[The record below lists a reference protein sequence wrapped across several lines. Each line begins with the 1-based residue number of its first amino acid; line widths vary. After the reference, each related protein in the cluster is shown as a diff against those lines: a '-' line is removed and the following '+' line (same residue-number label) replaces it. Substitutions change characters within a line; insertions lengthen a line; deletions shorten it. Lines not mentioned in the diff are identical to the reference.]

1 MKTFSLKKIIAFLLS
16 LAVLM
21 SVMILPT
28 GVFTSAET
36 SATPTFDANK
46 HASYPINVTKGGA
59 AYNYDGNITESSAN
73 GNVEYVLST
82 VLPTLDIQGDKEF
95 YLQASLTVDTVNAFW
110 QTPIFYLR
118 SYEGE
123 RYGISLRTDGVYLL
137 NQATNGI
144 GENYKADFTVEQGKT
159 YELVILSTPTTAT
172 VWIDGTEIVTYEL
185 PEAYVQNADK
195 DNEYTADYTYMNID
209 TSVKFMQS
217 DATVSDIVI
226 YNADVKPIYNSKEN
240 TCLSDNMNINIT
252 DGATAP
258 YTGNDITGS
267 GLSSFDRYWL
277 SPAPAAGSDIY
288 FSADVYSENVNQ
300 FWAAAAFYLT
310 PYLNISLRGDD
321 LFIFGPGSNG
331 NSDTLERTYN
341 LYGKTLVTRQPG
353 KSYNIAVAV
362 KDMCISVWVDG
373 IKYID
378 SYNCEAQLSG
388 GYNLSV
394 RLNYGSSETDATDF
408 KVSNLKIWNDAEPC
422 PVYDPETQTSY
433 TEDLADMKR
442 GTEAYTYNGT
452 ITEDNAKGQIKYYF
466 DTPVS
471 QVYSSSVYYYSAT
484 VRMDK
489 ITNEWAGPI
498 LYLRGDGTKEYGVT
512 LQKRGAL
519 VMNKETNG
527 VNSAEGDHYQN
538 SNFKLAAEKDY
549 VLTVKSAGD
558 RFSLWVDGKAVFTDY
573 VLPDEYKNLPANP
586 RLTFV
591 MGSTEGDNEVTVKD
605 IELWNNESPVYYD
618 FNLHTEED
626 GSTQYDGTPI
636 VKTSTSGKYDM
647 IYLTGSAI
655 KRNTPFY
662 MDVDVKLTETNAD
675 WSGVRIIPREGKP
688 VDTGIYGSIQV
699 MFRETGLYVFG
710 VQSAGDV
717 NIAYTQQVKL
727 AVGRKYHIGIY
738 STVDSITVWVD
749 DIKAIDNAPLKT
761 DAFDFTNIPVNPRL
775 KYFPGNEDGNLVSE
789 LTNISLMTAADW
801 VNISTPDEMVYDM
814 IKALPNREE
823 VTLEHAEMITDARNA
838 YEALSEQEKTLVTNY
853 SRLIHAEDGLKYASL
868 TAGDVNF
875 DGILDICDMVIV
887 QREIEGI
894 AFLDGDAY
902 FAGDY
907 DWDGAIEEDD
917 LEAIRLAILG

>member
-1 MKTFSLKKIIAFLLS
+1 MKTFSPKKIIAVLLS
-16 LAVLM
+16 LAVLL

-28 GVFTSAET
+28 GVFASAET
-36 SATPTFDANK
+36 STAPTFDANTF
-46 HASYPINVTKGGA
+46 ASYPINVTKGGA
-59 AYNYDGNITESSAN
+59 AYDYDGNITESSAN

-82 VLPTLDIQGDKEF
+82 VLPTLDSVGDKEF
-95 YLQASLTVDTVNAFW
+95 YLQANLTVDTVNAFW

-118 SYEGE
+118 SFEGE

-137 NQATNGI
+137 NQSTNGI
-144 GENYKADFTVEQGKT
+144 GENYKADFSLEQGKT

-172 VWIDGTEIVTYEL
+172 VWIDGAEIVTYEL
-185 PEAYVQNADK
+185 PEAYVQNAGK
-195 DNEYTADYTYMNID
+195 ANEYTADYTYMNID
-209 TSVKFMQS
+209 TSVKFMQA

-252 DGATAP
+252 NGTPAP
-258 YTGNDITGS
+258 YTGSDITGS
-267 GLSSFDRYWL
+267 GLSSYDHYWL

-288 FSADVYSENVNQ
+288 FSADVYSENVNV
-300 FWAAAAFYLT
+300 FWAAVAFHLT
-310 PYLNISLRGDD
+310 PDLNISMRGDD
-321 LFIFGPGSNG
+321 LFIFGTSGAN
-331 NSDTLERTYN
+331 TLTSTN
-341 LYGKTLVTRQPG
+341 KLYEKTLVKQQAG

-378 SYNCEAQLSG
+378 SYNAQAQLSG

-394 RLNYGSSETDATDF
+394 RLNYGSSETTKTDF

-442 GTEAYTYNGT
+442 GTEAYTYNGS

-489 ITNEWAGPI
+489 ITDDWAGPV
-498 LYLRGDGTKEYGVT
+498 LYLRGDDNKGYGVT
-512 LQKRGAL
+512 LQNRGAL
-519 VMNKETNG
+519 VLNQATG
-527 VNSAEGDHYQN
+527 GLNSAEGVSYYN
-538 SNFKLAAEKDY
+538 GNFKLAAAKDY

-558 RFSLWVDGKAVFTDY
+558 KFSLWVDGKAVFTDY

-591 MGSTEGDNEVTVKD
+591 MGSTEGNNEVTVKD

-618 FNLHTEED
+618 FYLYTEED

-647 IYLTGSAI
+647 VYLPGSGI

-662 MDVDVKLTETNAD
+662 MDVDIKLTETNAN

-717 NIAYTQQVKL
+717 NIAYTQNVKL
-727 AVGRKYHIGIY
+727 TVGRKYHIGIY
-738 STVDSITVWVD
+738 STVDTITVWVD

-761 DAFDFTNIPVNPRL
+761 DTFDFTNIPVNPRL
-775 KYFPGNEDGNLVSE
+775 KYFPGNEAGNLVSE
-789 LTNISLMTAADW
+789 ITNISLMTASAA
-801 VNISTPDEMVYDM
+801 VNIPTPDEMVYDM

-823 VTLEHAEMITDARNA
+823 VTPEHAEMITAARNA
-838 YEALSEQEKTLVTNY
+838 YEALSEQEKALVENY
-853 SRLIHAEDGLKYASL
+853 DRLTQAEEGLKYASL

-907 DWDGAIEEDD
+907 DWDGIIEEDD

>member
-1 MKTFSLKKIIAFLLS
+1 MKTFSPKKIIAVLLS

-28 GVFTSAET
+28 GVFASAET
-36 SATPTFDANK
+36 STAPTFDANTF
-46 HASYPINVTKGGA
+46 ASYPINVTKGGA
-59 AYNYDGNITESSAN
+59 AYDYDGSITESSAN

-82 VLPTLDIQGDKEF
+82 VLPTLDKIGDGKEF
-95 YLQASLTVDTVNAFW
+95 YLQANLTVNTVNAFW
-110 QTPIFYLR
+110 QTPIFFLR
-118 SYEGE
+118 SFEGE

-144 GENYKADFTVEQGKT
+144 GENYKADFSVEQGKT
-159 YELVILSTPTTAT
+159 YELVIRSTLTAAT
-172 VWIDGTEIVTYEL
+172 VWIDGAEIVTYEL
-185 PEAYVQNADK
+185 PEAYVQNAGK

-209 TSVKFMQS
+209 TSIKFMQS
-217 DATVSDIVI
+217 DSTVSDIVI
-226 YNADVKPIYNSKEN
+226 YNADVKPIYDSKEN

-252 DGATAP
+252 NGATAP
-258 YTGNDITGS
+258 YTGSDITGS
-267 GLSSFDRYWL
+267 GLSSYDRYWL

-288 FSADVYSENVNQ
+288 FSADVYSENVNVS
-300 FWAAAAFYLT
+300 WAAVAFHLT
-310 PYLNISLRGDD
+310 PDLNISMRDD
-321 LFIFGPGSNG
+321 LFIFGTSGG
-331 NSDTLERTYN
+331 NTLTSTN
-341 LYGKTLVTRQPG
+341 KLYEKTLVKQQAG

-378 SYNCEAQLSG
+378 SYNAQAQLSG

-394 RLNYGSSETDATDF
+394 RLNYGSSETTKTDF

-442 GTEAYTYNGT
+442 GTEAYTYNGS

-489 ITNEWAGPI
+489 ITDNWAGPV
-498 LYLRGDGTKEYGVT
+498 LYLRGDDNKGYGVT
-512 LQKRGAL
+512 LQNRGAL
-519 VMNKETNG
+519 VLNQATSG
-527 VNSAEGDHYQN
+527 LNSAEGVSYN
-538 SNFKLAAEKDY
+538 NGNFKLAAAKDY

-558 RFSLWVDGKAVFTDY
+558 KFSLWVDGKAVFTDY

-591 MGSTEGDNEVTVKD
+591 MGSTEGNNEVTVKD

-618 FNLHTEED
+618 FNLHTEEE

-647 IYLTGSAI
+647 VYLPGSAI

-662 MDVDVKLTETNAD
+662 MDVDVKLTETNAN

-717 NIAYTQQVKL
+717 NIAYTQNVKL
-727 AVGRKYHIGIY
+727 TVGRKYHIGIY
-738 STVDSITVWVD
+738 STVDTITVWVD
-749 DIKAIDNAPLKT
+749 NIKAIDNAPLKT
-761 DAFDFTNIPVNPRL
+761 DTFDFTNIPVNPRL
-775 KYFPGNEDGNLVSE
+775 KYFPGNEAGNLVSE
-789 LTNISLMTAADW
+789 ITNISLMTASAA

-823 VTLEHAEMITDARNA
+823 VTPEHAEMITAARNA
-838 YEALSEQEKTLVTNY
+838 YEALSEQEKALVENY
-853 SRLIHAEDGLKYASL
+853 SRLTQAEEGLKYASL

-907 DWDGAIEEDD
+907 DWDGIIEEDD

>member
-1 MKTFSLKKIIAFLLS
+1 MKTFSPKKIIAVLLS
-16 LAVLM
+16 LAVLL

-28 GVFTSAET
+28 GVFASAET
-36 SATPTFDANK
+36 STAPTFDANTF
-46 HASYPINVTKGGA
+46 ASYPINVTKGGA
-59 AYNYDGNITESSAN
+59 AYDYDGNITESSAN

-82 VLPTLDIQGDKEF
+82 VLPTLDSVGDKEF
-95 YLQASLTVDTVNAFW
+95 YLQANLTVDTVNAFW

-118 SYEGE
+118 SFEGE

-137 NQATNGI
+137 NQSTNGI
-144 GENYKADFTVEQGKT
+144 GENYKADFSLEQGKT

-172 VWIDGTEIVTYEL
+172 VWIDGAEIVTYEL
-185 PEAYVQNADK
+185 PEAYVQNAGK
-195 DNEYTADYTYMNID
+195 ANEYTADYTYMNID
-209 TSVKFMQS
+209 TSVKFMQA

-252 DGATAP
+252 NGTPAP
-258 YTGNDITGS
+258 YTGSDITGS
-267 GLSSFDRYWL
+267 GLSSYDHYWL

-288 FSADVYSENVNQ
+288 FSADVYSENVNV
-300 FWAAAAFYLT
+300 FWAAVAFHLT
-310 PYLNISLRGDD
+310 PDLNISMRGDD
-321 LFIFGPGSNG
+321 LFIFGTSGAN
-331 NSDTLERTYN
+331 TLTSTN
-341 LYGKTLVTRQPG
+341 KLYEKTLVKQQAG

-378 SYNCEAQLSG
+378 SYNAQAQLSG

-394 RLNYGSSETDATDF
+394 RLNYGSSETTKTDF

-442 GTEAYTYNGT
+442 GTEAYTYNGS

-489 ITNEWAGPI
+489 ITDDWAGPV
-498 LYLRGDGTKEYGVT
+498 LYLRGDDNKGYGVT
-512 LQKRGAL
+512 LQNRGAL
-519 VMNKETNG
+519 VLNQATG
-527 VNSAEGDHYQN
+527 GLNSAEGVSFYN
-538 SNFKLAAEKDY
+538 GNFKLAAAKDY

-558 RFSLWVDGKAVFTDY
+558 KFSLWVDGKAVFTDY

-591 MGSTEGDNEVTVKD
+591 MGSTEGNNEVTVKD

-618 FNLHTEED
+618 FYLYTEED

-647 IYLTGSAI
+647 VYLPGSGI

-662 MDVDVKLTETNAD
+662 MDVDIKLTETNAN

-717 NIAYTQQVKL
+717 NIAYTQNVKL
-727 AVGRKYHIGIY
+727 TVGRKYHIGIY
-738 STVDSITVWVD
+738 STVDTITVWVD

-761 DAFDFTNIPVNPRL
+761 DTFDFTNIPVNPRL
-775 KYFPGNEDGNLVSE
+775 KYFPGNEAGNLVSE
-789 LTNISLMTAADW
+789 ITNISLMTASAA
-801 VNISTPDEMVYDM
+801 VNIPTPDEMVYDM

-823 VTLEHAEMITDARNA
+823 VTPEHAEMITAARNA
-838 YEALSEQEKTLVTNY
+838 YEALSEQEKALVENY
-853 SRLIHAEDGLKYASL
+853 DRLTQAEEGLKYASL

-907 DWDGAIEEDD
+907 DWDGIIEEDD